1 MEKSTKCKSC
11 KREVPANATFCPW
24 CGKRQVKEKKAD
36 GAIKVPE
43 PKKLPSGNWT
53 IYLRAEK
60 QSITESTK
68 EKCITKAKAIRAGYI
83 EERKN
88 IPKNALTLRNAIESF
103 MATNK
108 NALSPATI
116 RGYDIICRHRFP
128 EKIDEPLEDTAGW
141 QEAIDAANKAYSP
154 KTVYNSWGLVREI
167 MTENNVT
174 PPKVRLPQK
183 RQSEKE
189 WLTYNQIMAFLDALK
204 GKRCESGALFALH
217 SLRRSEIF
225 GLSWDDI
232 DLERGRIHVRG
243 AMVQDKNN
251 VYIKKKETK
260 NASSARTIRIMI
272 PRLKEVL
279 EQQKD
284 AGLPPVL
291 STPNSLTQSINRVC
305 AAANL
310 PEIGTHGLRHSYASL
325 GFHLG
330 LSELEV
336 QEIGGWRDHNTVHKI
351 YLHLAKQDRLNAE
364 NKMEKFYKGEVDE
377 TLKDRQED
385 KKEHK
390 K

>member
-1 MEKSTKCKSC
+1 MSTKCKSC
-11 KREVPANATFCPW
+11 KREVPDNAPFCPW
-24 CGKRQVKEKKAD
+24 CGKKQIKEKKSD
-36 GAIKVPE
+36 GIIKVPE
-43 PKKLPSGNWT
+43 PEQLPSGNWR

-60 QSITESTK
+60 QSVTESTK
-68 EKCITKAKAIRAGYI
+68 EKCITRAKAIRAGFI
-83 EERKN
+83 EEHKR
-88 IPKNALTLRNAIESF
+88 IPKNALTLRQAIEAF
-103 MATNK
+103 MSTNE

-128 EKIDEPLEDTAGW
+128 EKIDEPLEDTTGW
-141 QEAIDAANKAYSP
+141 QEAIDAARKKYSP

-167 MTENNVT
+167 MTENNIT

-183 RQSEKE
+183 RHAEKE
-189 WLTYNQIMAFLDALK
+189 WLTYDQISSFLDALK

-232 DLERGRIHVRG
+232 DLKKGRIHVRG

-260 NASSARTIRIMI
+260 NTSSTRTIRVMI

-279 EQQKD
+279 NRQKD
-284 AGLPPVL
+284 TGLSPVL

-310 PEIGTHGLRHSYASL
+310 PEIGTHGLRHSFASL

-364 NKMEKFYKGEVDE
+364 NKMEEFYKGGGEEVSSEDE
-377 TLKDRQED
+377 QFGNK
-385 KKEHK
+385 
-390 K
+390 

>member
-1 MEKSTKCKSC
+1 MEKSIKCKSC
-11 KREVPANATFCPW
+11 SREVPANAPFCPW
-24 CGKRQVKEKKAD
+24 CGKKQIKEKKAD
-36 GAIKVPE
+36 GVIKVPE
-43 PKKLPSGNWT
+43 PKQLPSGKWH
-53 IYLRAEK
+53 IYLRPEFVPV
-60 QSITESTK
+60 TEDSR
-68 EKCITKAKAIRAGYI
+68 EKCLTKAKAIRAGYI
-83 EERKN
+83 EEHKR
-88 IPKNALTLRNAIESF
+88 IPKNALTLRKAIEAF
-103 MATNK
+103 MSTNE

-128 EKIDEPLEDTAGW
+128 EKIDQPLEDTTGW
-141 QEAIDAANKAYSP
+141 QEAIDAANKAYSF

-183 RQSEKE
+183 RQPEKE
-189 WLTYNQIMAFLDALK
+189 WLTYDQILTFVDALK
-204 GKRCESGALFALH
+204 GKRCESGALLALH

-232 DLERGRIHVRG
+232 DLKNGRIHVRG
-243 AMVQDKNN
+243 AMVQNKDN
-251 VYIKKKETK
+251 VYIKKIETK

-279 EQQKD
+279 KQQKD
-284 AGLPPVL
+284 AGLSPVL

-305 AAANL
+305 AAAKL

-364 NKMEKFYKGEVDE
+364 NKMEKFYKE
-377 TLKDRQED
+377 KPQ
-385 KKEHK
+385 KKAK
-390 K
+390 KKGSEE

>member
-1 MEKSTKCKSC
+1 MSTKCKSC
-11 KREVPANATFCPW
+11 KREVPDNAPFCPW
-24 CGKRQVKEKKAD
+24 CGKKQIKEKKSD
-36 GAIKVPE
+36 GVIKVPE
-43 PKKLPSGNWT
+43 PEQLPSGNWR

-60 QSITESTK
+60 QSVTESTK
-68 EKCITKAKAIRAGYI
+68 EKCITRAKAIRAGFI
-83 EERKN
+83 EEHKR
-88 IPKNALTLRNAIESF
+88 IPKNALTLRQAIEAFVS
-103 MATNK
+103 TNE

-128 EKIDEPLEDTAGW
+128 EKIDEPLEDTTGW
-141 QEAIDAANKAYSP
+141 QEAIDAARKKYSP

-167 MTENNVT
+167 MTENNIT

-183 RQSEKE
+183 RHAEKE
-189 WLTYNQIMAFLDALK
+189 WLTYDQISSFLDALK

-232 DLERGRIHVRG
+232 DLKKGRIHVRG
-243 AMVQDKNN
+243 AMVQNKNN

-260 NASSARTIRIMI
+260 NTSSTRTIRIMI

-279 EQQKD
+279 NRQKD
-284 AGLPPVL
+284 TGLSPVL

-310 PEIGTHGLRHSYASL
+310 PEIGTHGLRHSFASL

-364 NKMEKFYKGEVDE
+364 NKMEAFYKGGGEEVSSEDE
-377 TLKDRQED
+377 QFGNK
-385 KKEHK
+385 
-390 K
+390 

>member
-1 MEKSTKCKSC
+1 MEKSIKCKSC
-11 KREVPANATFCPW
+11 SREVPANAPFCPW
-24 CGKRQVKEKKAD
+24 CGKKQIKEKKAD
-36 GAIKVPE
+36 GVIKVPD
-43 PKKLPSGNWT
+43 PKQLPSGKWH
-53 IYLRAEK
+53 IYLRPEFVPV
-60 QSITESTK
+60 TEDSR
-68 EKCITKAKAIRAGYI
+68 EKCLTNAKAIRAGYI
-83 EERKN
+83 EEHKR
-88 IPKNALTLRNAIESF
+88 IPKNALTLRKAIEAF
-103 MATNK
+103 MSTNE

-128 EKIDEPLEDTAGW
+128 EKIDQPLEDTTGW

-183 RQSEKE
+183 RQPEKE
-189 WLTYNQIMAFLDALK
+189 WLTYDQILTFVDALK
-204 GKRCESGALFALH
+204 GKRCESGALLALH

-232 DLERGRIHVRG
+232 DLKNGRIHVRG
-243 AMVQDKNN
+243 AMVQNKDN
-251 VYIKKKETK
+251 VYIKKIETK

-279 EQQKD
+279 KQQKD
-284 AGLPPVL
+284 AGLSPVL

-305 AAANL
+305 AAAKL

-364 NKMEKFYKGEVDE
+364 NKMEKFYKE
-377 TLKDRQED
+377 KPQ
-385 KKEHK
+385 KKAK
-390 K
+390 KKGSEE

>member
-1 MEKSTKCKSC
+1 MSTKCKSC
-11 KREVPANATFCPW
+11 KREVPDNAPFCPW
-24 CGKRQVKEKKAD
+24 CGKKQIKEKKAD
-36 GAIKVPE
+36 GVIKVPE
-43 PKKLPSGNWT
+43 PKQLPSGKWH
-53 IYLRAEK
+53 IYLRPEFVPV
-60 QSITESTK
+60 TEDSR
-68 EKCITKAKAIRAGYI
+68 EKCVTKAKAIRAGYI
-83 EERKN
+83 EERKR
-88 IPKNALTLRNAIESF
+88 IPKNALTLRKAIEAF
-103 MATNK
+103 MATNE

-128 EKIDEPLEDTAGW
+128 EKIDQPLEDTTGW

-183 RQSEKE
+183 RQPEKE
-189 WLTYNQIMAFLDALK
+189 WLTYDQILTFVDALR
-204 GKRCESGALFALH
+204 GKRCESGALLALH

-232 DLERGRIHVRG
+232 DLKKGRIHVRG
-243 AMVQDKNN
+243 AMVQNKNN
-251 VYIKKKETK
+251 VYVKKKETK

-279 EQQKD
+279 KQQKD

-310 PEIGTHGLRHSYASL
+310 AEIGTHGLRHSYASL

-364 NKMEKFYKGEVDE
+364 NKMEKFYKE
-377 TLKDRQED
+377 KP
-385 KKEHK
+385 KKNTMK
-390 K
+390 KPSEE

>member
-1 MEKSTKCKSC
+1 MSTKCKSC
-11 KREVPANATFCPW
+11 KREVPDNAPFCPW
-24 CGKRQVKEKKAD
+24 CGKKQIKEKKSD
-36 GAIKVPE
+36 GVIKVPE
-43 PKKLPSGNWT
+43 PEQLPSGNWR

-60 QSITESTK
+60 QSVTESTK
-68 EKCITKAKAIRAGYI
+68 EKCITRAKAIRAGFI
-83 EERKN
+83 EEHKR
-88 IPKNALTLRNAIESF
+88 IPKNALTLRQAIEAF
-103 MATNK
+103 MSTNE

-128 EKIDEPLEDTAGW
+128 EKIDEPLEDTTGW
-141 QEAIDAANKAYSP
+141 QEAIDAARKKYSP

-167 MTENNVT
+167 MTENNIT

-183 RQSEKE
+183 RHAEKE
-189 WLTYNQIMAFLDALK
+189 WLTYDQISSFLDALK

-232 DLERGRIHVRG
+232 DLKKGRIHVRG

-260 NASSARTIRIMI
+260 NTSSTRTIRIMI

-279 EQQKD
+279 NRQKD
-284 AGLPPVL
+284 TGLSPVL

-310 PEIGTHGLRHSYASL
+310 PEIGTHGLRHSFASL

-364 NKMEKFYKGEVDE
+364 NKMEEFYKGGGEEVFSEDE
-377 TLKDRQED
+377 QFGNK
-385 KKEHK
+385 
-390 K
+390 

>member
-1 MEKSTKCKSC
+1 MSTKCKSC
-11 KREVPANATFCPW
+11 KREVPDNAPFCPW
-24 CGKRQVKEKKAD
+24 CGKKQIKEKKSD
-36 GAIKVPE
+36 GVIKVPE
-43 PKKLPSGNWT
+43 PEQLPSGNWR

-60 QSITESTK
+60 QSVTESTK
-68 EKCITKAKAIRAGYI
+68 EKCITRAKAIRAGFI
-83 EERKN
+83 EEHKR
-88 IPKNALTLRNAIESF
+88 IPKNALTLRQAIEAF
-103 MATNK
+103 MSTNE

-128 EKIDEPLEDTAGW
+128 EKIDEPLEATTGW
-141 QEAIDAANKAYSP
+141 QEAIDAARKKYSP

-167 MTENNVT
+167 MTENNIT

-183 RQSEKE
+183 RHAEKE
-189 WLTYNQIMAFLDALK
+189 WLTYDQISSFLDALK

-232 DLERGRIHVRG
+232 DLKKGRIHVRG

-260 NASSARTIRIMI
+260 NTSSTRTIRIMI

-279 EQQKD
+279 NRQKD
-284 AGLPPVL
+284 TGLSPVL

-310 PEIGTHGLRHSYASL
+310 PEIGTHGLRHSFASL

-364 NKMEKFYKGEVDE
+364 NKMEEFYKGGGEEVFSEDE
-377 TLKDRQED
+377 QFGNK
-385 KKEHK
+385 
-390 K
+390 

>member
-1 MEKSTKCKSC
+1 MSTKCKSC
-11 KREVPANATFCPW
+11 KREVPDNAPFCPW
-24 CGKRQVKEKKAD
+24 CGKKQIKEKKSD
-36 GAIKVPE
+36 GVIKVPE
-43 PKKLPSGNWT
+43 PEQLPSGNWR

-60 QSITESTK
+60 QSVTESTK
-68 EKCITKAKAIRAGYI
+68 EKCITRAKAIRAGFI
-83 EERKN
+83 EEHKR
-88 IPKNALTLRNAIESF
+88 IPKNALTLRQAIEAF
-103 MATNK
+103 MSTNE

-128 EKIDEPLEDTAGW
+128 EKIDEPLEDTTGW
-141 QEAIDAANKAYSP
+141 QEAIDAARKKYSP

-167 MTENNVT
+167 MTENNIT

-183 RQSEKE
+183 RHAEKE
-189 WLTYNQIMAFLDALK
+189 WLTYDQISSFLDALK

-232 DLERGRIHVRG
+232 DLKKGRIHVRG

-260 NASSARTIRIMI
+260 NTSSTRTIRIMI

-279 EQQKD
+279 NRQKD
-284 AGLPPVL
+284 TGLSPVL

-310 PEIGTHGLRHSYASL
+310 PEIGTHGLRHSFASL

-364 NKMEKFYKGEVDE
+364 NKMEEFYKGGGEEVSSEDE
-377 TLKDRQED
+377 QFGNK
-385 KKEHK
+385 
-390 K
+390 